1 MINKNQELT
10 IGIDIGSANWR
21 AVATTRDVNSRYPIV
36 LSCVKVNS
44 EGISKGNV
52 SEIDEVSELINSVVK
67 NFEKEIGI
75 RSNNVL
81 ISIGG
86 SHLSSYHSSGYS
98 QVSRGDATVTDL
110 DIEKAIKDAEKGVK
124 DIRNKKIIHTLPLKY
139 RLDGQD
145 VSGKVIGLQ
154 GNKLEVKVLFVTY
167 PIQYM
172 ETLTSAIDQSKIR
185 VTDVVAGPIAESIPL
200 LSKKQKSAGVALI
213 NIGASTTSVLVYE
226 NNIPLLVSVI
236 PIGGDD
242 ITKDIALGLKI
253 TLEEAEEVKCDKST
267 THNSK
272 KRIEEIVEARIEDI
286 CEKINKELDRIN
298 RRELLPAGIVIIGS
312 SAKIANID
320 NIMRYF
326 LKLPI
331 SIPKTEMSKLTND
344 IIRDSSFARS
354 YGVVFLTPS
363 QSNEEII
370 KNLIGRFFTSVK
382 RFLFQ
387 FLP

>member
-21 AVATTRDVNSRYPIV
+21 AVATTMNANSRYPIV
-36 LSCVKVNS
+36 LSCVKINS
-44 EGISKGNV
+44 EGINKGNV
-52 SEIDEVSELINSVVK
+52 SEVEEVSTLINSVV
-67 NFEKEIGI
+67 NNLEKEIGV

-86 SHLSSYHSSGYS
+86 SHLSSYHSSGHA

-145 VSGKVIGLQ
+145 VLGKILGLH
-154 GNKLEVKVLFVTY
+154 GNKLEVKVLFITY
-167 PIQYM
+167 PSQYM
-172 ETLTSAIDQSKIR
+172 ETLNTAIDQSKIR
-185 VTDVVAGPIAESIPL
+185 ITDIVAGPIAESIPL

-213 NIGASTTSVLVYE
+213 NIGASTTSILVYE
-226 NNIPLLVSVI
+226 NNTPLLVSVI

-253 TLEEAEEVKCDKST
+253 TLEEAEDVKCDKST

-272 KRIEEIVEARIEDI
+272 KRIEEIVEARLEDV

-298 RRELLPAGIVIIGS
+298 RRELLPAGIVVIGDGS
-312 SAKIANID
+312 NIPNID
-320 NIMRYF
+320 NLMRYF

-331 SIPKTEMSKLTND
+331 TLPKTEMSKLTND

-354 YGVVFLTPS
+354 YGVVFLASS
-363 QSNEEII
+363 QSNKEII
-370 KNLIGRFFTSVK
+370 RNLVGKFATSVK